1 MDWFLYDNGLHH
13 ERVKTLSN
21 IFSDAFLQTFANLQ
35 ICNFQFATCN
45 LLLSLQFVVIFSH
58 LCHNFNKRHL
68 FLET

>member
-45 LLLSLQFVVIFSH
+45 LLLSLQFVVIFQPFMSQ
-58 LCHNFNKRHL
+58 FQ
-68 FLET
+68 